1 MPLSMYN
8 MGVPDTLSSLRAIL
22 EISGRVKGY
31 TGFGILSTALRLY
44 STFEE

>member
-1 MPLSMYN
+1 
-8 MGVPDTLSSLRAIL
+8 MGLPNGLLSLRAIL
-22 EISGRVKGY
+22 DVSGRVKGY